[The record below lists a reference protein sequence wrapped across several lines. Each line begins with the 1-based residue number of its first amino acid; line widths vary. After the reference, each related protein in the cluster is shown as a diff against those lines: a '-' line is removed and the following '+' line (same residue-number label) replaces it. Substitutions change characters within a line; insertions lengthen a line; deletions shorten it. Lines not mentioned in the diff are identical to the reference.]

1 MKYCIQCGHE
11 LKENEAFCTEC
22 GTNQNSAASTP
33 PTVESEK
40 RTVNNA
46 PKKPMSKKNK
56 WLLGIAAGFVVV
68 LIGAHLFLSSYFN
81 PMKNFQ
87 AMDQAILDDDVEAF
101 VDQINFDDSALLD
114 EDSYFEYIKDYEWGT
129 IKDQYVDLLEQDN
142 HPLSKSIYSN
152 NGEKLF
158 DVRQEKKLL
167 IFNTYSFQAEP
178 ATLNVSTNVA
188 DTNVAINETEL
199 KLEDSEA
206 METVSIYPG
215 VYAVAA
221 EAENHFGSFISET
234 ELEVTPSAEKDF
246 MIEFEANEY
255 TFTTDVEEAQLFVN
269 GEGTGLTFAELE
281 KIGPVPYDTEFELH
295 AELEKA
301 DGKVIKT
308 DVLTMDD
315 LGWYGF
321 EFYFNEGEEE
331 DASDAETASSDTD
344 VADDSLGEIVLNFR
358 DAYESALNNKDF
370 SLIAPYLEE
379 GSIAYDELEE
389 YVGDLEDT
397 AYHYDFTSNEIVD
410 VEELAGDEVIVTTN
424 EVFTFTNH
432 LDDKI
437 DYDRTKEYV
446 LVKSGEAY
454 KIKAIDY
461 VETNRDY

>member
-22 GTNQNSAASTP
+22 GTNQNSAASTSTP
-33 PTVESEK
+33 VESEK
-40 RTVNNA
+40 RAANSA

-68 LIGAHLFLSSYFN
+68 LIGAHLFLSSYFD

-114 EDSYFEYIKDYEWGT
+114 EASYFEYIKDYEWGT
-129 IKDQYVDLLEQDN
+129 IKEQYVDLLEQDN
-142 HPLSKSIYSN
+142 SPLSKSIYSN

-178 ATLNVSTNVA
+178 VTLKVATNVA
-188 DTNVAINETEL
+188 DTNVTINETEL
-199 KLEDSEA
+199 KLEDSKST
-206 METVSIYPG
+206 ETVSIYPG
-215 VYAVAA
+215 IYAVAA
-221 EAENHFGSFISET
+221 EAENHFGSFTSET
-234 ELEVTPSAEKDF
+234 ELEVTASEEREF

-255 TFTTDVEEAQLFVN
+255 AFSTDEEKAQLFVN

-281 KIGPVPYDTEFELH
+281 KIGPVPYDAEFELH

-301 DGKVIKT
+301 DGKVVKT
-308 DVLTMDD
+308 DVMTVDD
-315 LGWYGF
+315 VGWYGF
-321 EFYFNEGEEE
+321 DFNFDEE
-331 DASDAETASSDTD
+331 DASGSETASSDTD
-344 VADDSLGEIVLNFR
+344 VDVDSIGDIVLDFR

-370 SLIAPYLEE
+370 SLIAPYLEK
-379 GSIAYDELEE
+379 GSTAYEELEE

-410 VEELAGDEVIVTTN
+410 VDELAGDEVIVTTN

-454 KIKAIDY
+454 KIKEIDY